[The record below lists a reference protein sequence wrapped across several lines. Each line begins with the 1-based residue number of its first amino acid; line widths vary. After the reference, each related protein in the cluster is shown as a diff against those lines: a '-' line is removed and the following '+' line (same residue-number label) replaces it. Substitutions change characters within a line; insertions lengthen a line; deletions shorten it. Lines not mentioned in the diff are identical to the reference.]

1 MHFQHFTAHFHHI
14 FLHFVESISNSFPN
28 SMRTWKRIHSHNST
42 NPPTFSPILRIIAKS
57 SERETAES
65 IRSHSP
71 DLPRIDFFAK
81 GFSRVL
87 RIVSTSSSWHKWRSQ
102 NLGYSGVYR
111 HVCMN
116 LNFSPPSLLF
126 CSCLTGYSSRYE
138 CWFLSPGNWGWKQ
151 MSMKSSSPRFNNK
164 FAWLMGILQSYIT
177 TFCCLVMARY

>member
-81 GFSRVL
+81 GFLRVL
-87 RIVSTSSSWHKWRSQ
+87 RIVSTSSTWHKWRSQ
-102 NLGYSGVYR
+102 KI
-111 HVCMN
+111 
-116 LNFSPPSLLF
+116 
-126 CSCLTGYSSRYE
+126 
-138 CWFLSPGNWGWKQ
+138 W
-151 MSMKSSSPRFNNK
+151 
-164 FAWLMGILQSYIT
+164 GILVSIVTYVWTWTFPTLPFVLQLSDGLFISVWMLISQSWKLRVEANVDEKFFAEI
-177 TFCCLVMARY
+177 